1 LRLRRSLPVLLLS
14 ASLLFAACSSDKSTD
29 TTAAAAADTTAAA
42 AADTTAA
49 ASADTTSAAAADTT
63 AAAAAAADTTAAAAA
78 DSTAAAAA
86 ATPTGSGPGAGSKK
100 VGFIFVGPKDDFGY
114 NQAAYQG
121 AQALKAK
128 FPDLEVLT
136 AENVPEDDNA
146 TRVME
151 KMISDGAKIIFA
163 TSYGH
168 LDPAMKVAAAHPDVA
183 VVQQG
188 NFIKDPIPANIG
200 TYFGTV
206 YEPVYLAGIAAGKA
220 TKSNKLG
227 YVYAFPIPQTIA
239 NINAFELGAQSVNP
253 AVQTLVVNTS
263 NWCDPAK
270 QAEAAKSLFAQGVD
284 VITQH
289 QDCTATIT
297 KAAEEAGKMVVG
309 YHADASSLAPKGWIT
324 GSEWKW
330 DDLYA
335 DIVQTALDGKFTGS
349 KYNANYRVGFK
360 DGNNPFVQSKYGP
373 MVDDA
378 TKTLIATKLKEISS
392 PTGSPFL
399 GPVTAQDG
407 SEMFPVGVPDYA
419 TVESKNTVFVKGV
432 VGEIPKG

>member
-1 LRLRRSLPVLLLS
+1 LRSRLVVPVLITALS
-14 ASLLFAACSSDKSTD
+14 LIAVGCSKDSSTSTEAATTEATPTE
-29 TTAAAAADTTAAA
+29 TTAAAATGTDAATESAAGANATEAAAGVAATDAAA
-42 AADTTAA
+42 AGT
-49 ASADTTSAAAADTT
+49 
-63 AAAAAAADTTAAAAA
+63 
-78 DSTAAAAA
+78 
-86 ATPTGSGPGAGSKK
+86 GPGAGSKK
-100 VGFIFVGPKDDFGY
+100 VGFIFVGPKDDYGY

-121 AQALKAK
+121 SQALKEK
-128 FPDLEVLT
+128 FPVLEILT

-168 LDPAMKVAAAHPDVA
+168 LDPALKVAAAHPDVA

-188 NFIKDPIPANIG
+188 NFIKDAIPANSG

-220 TKSNKLG
+220 TKTNKLG

-239 NINAFELGAQSVNP
+239 NINAFQLGAASVNP
-253 AVQTLVVNTS
+253 KVETLVVNTS

-270 QAEAAKSLFAQGVD
+270 QAEAAKSLFAQEVD

-309 YHADASSLAPKGWIT
+309 YHADAASLAPKGWIA
-324 GSEWKW
+324 GSEWSW
-330 DDLYA
+330 GDLYA
-335 DIVQTALDGKFTGS
+335 DIVTTALSGKFTGS
-349 KYNANYRVGFK
+349 KYNANFRVGYK
-360 DGNNPFVQSKYGP
+360 DGGNPFVQSKFGP
-373 MVDDA
+373 SVDDA
-378 TKTLIATKLKEISS
+378 TKTLIADTLKKISS
-392 PTGSPFL
+392 PEGSPFA
-399 GPVTAQDG
+399 GPVVAQDG
-407 SEMFPVGVPDYA
+407 SEMFAAGVPDYA
-419 TVESKNTVFVKGV
+419 TVESKNTGFVKGV

>member
-1 LRLRRSLPVLLLS
+1 MRTRRLLPVLL
-14 ASLLFAACSSDKSTD
+14 ASTALLLAACGSDTTSTD
-29 TTAAAAADTTAAA
+29 TTEVAPDTEAVLETTLAATDTVA
-42 AADTTAA
+42 
-49 ASADTTSAAAADTT
+49 SAAAGT
-63 AAAAAAADTTAAAAA
+63 
-78 DSTAAAAA
+78 
-86 ATPTGSGPGAGSKK
+86 GPGAGSTK

-114 NQAAYQG
+114 NQAAYEG
-121 AQALKAK
+121 SQAVKAK
-128 FPDLEVLT
+128 FPDLEILT
-136 AENVPEDDNA
+136 AESVPEDDNA

-168 LDPAMKVAAAHPDVA
+168 LDPALKVAAAHPDVV

-188 NFIKDPIPANIG
+188 NFIKDAMPANSG

-239 NINAFELGAQSVNP
+239 NVNAFELGAQSVNP
-253 AVQTLVVNTS
+253 AAQTYVVSTS
-263 NWCDPAK
+263 NWCDQAK
-270 QAEAAKSLFAQGVD
+270 QAEAAKSLFAQGID

-309 YHADASSLAPKGWIT
+309 YHADASSLAPTGWVT
-324 GSEWKW
+324 GSEWMW
-330 DDLYA
+330 GDLYS
-335 DIVQTALDGKFTGS
+335 DIVATAIAGNFTGS
-349 KYNANYRVGFK
+349 KYNANFRVGFK
-360 DGNNPFVQSKYGP
+360 DGANPFVQSKFGA
-373 MVDDA
+373 MVDDE
-378 TKTLIATKLKEISS
+378 TKVLIETTKADISS
-392 PTGSPFL
+392 AEGSPFK
-399 GPVTAQDG
+399 GPITAQDG
-407 SEMFPVGVPDYA
+407 TEMFPAGVPDYA
-419 TVESKNTVFVKGV
+419 SVEAGNTAFVKGV

>member
-1 LRLRRSLPVLLLS
+1 MRSRLLIPAAIAAL
-14 ASLLFAACSSDKSTD
+14 SLLAVGCSSDK
-29 TTAAAAADTTAAA
+29 AADTTAATETAATETA
-42 AADTTAA
+42 AADTAAATETAA
-49 ASADTTSAAAADTT
+49 ASET
-63 AAAAAAADTTAAAAA
+63 AAAAAET
-78 DSTAAAAA
+78 SVAAA
-86 ATPTGSGPGAGSKK
+86 ATGTGPGAGSKK
-100 VGFIFVGPKDDFGY
+100 VGFIFVGPKDDYGY
-114 NQAAYQG
+114 NQAAFQG
-121 AQALKAK
+121 SEAVKAK

-146 TRVME
+146 TRIME

-183 VVQQG
+183 IVQQG
-188 NFIKDPIPANIG
+188 NFIKDAVPANAG

-239 NINAFELGAQSVNP
+239 NINAFQLGAASVNP

-309 YHADASSLAPKGWIT
+309 YHADASSLAPKGWVA
-324 GSEWKW
+324 GSEWSW
-330 DDLYA
+330 GDLYI
-335 DIVQTALDGKFTGS
+335 DIVNTALSGKFTGS
-349 KYNANYRVGFK
+349 KYNGNYRVGYK
-360 DGNNPFVQSKYGP
+360 DGGNPFVQSKFGT
-373 MVDDA
+373 MIDDP
-378 TKTLIATKLKEISS
+378 TKAKIEEAKKLISS
-392 PTGSPFL
+392 PEGSPFT
-399 GPVTAQDG
+399 GPIMAQDG
-407 SEMFPVGVPDYA
+407 SEMFPAGVPDYA
-419 TVESKNTVFVKGV
+419 SVESKNTVFVKGV

>member
-1 LRLRRSLPVLLLS
+1 MRFRKPV
-14 ASLLFAACSSDKSTD
+14 AAVVLGTALILGACTSDAEDVAPDTAIEAPAESTPAEAPAETTPAETPAETVAGD
-29 TTAAAAADTTAAA
+29 PAATETTAAATETTVAGAAA
-42 AADTTAA
+42 AGD
-49 ASADTTSAAAADTT
+49 
-63 AAAAAAADTTAAAAA
+63 
-78 DSTAAAAA
+78 
-86 ATPTGSGPGAGSKK
+86 GPGVGATK

-114 NQAAYQG
+114 NQAAFEG
-121 AQALKAK
+121 SEAVKAK
-128 FPDLEVLT
+128 FPDIEVLT

-168 LDPAMKVAAAHPDVA
+168 LDPALKVAAAHPDV
-183 VVQQG
+183 VVIQQG
-188 NFIKDPIPANIG
+188 NFIADTIPANSG

-220 TKSNKLG
+220 TKTNKLG

-239 NINAFELGAQSVNP
+239 NINAFQLGAASVNP
-253 AVQTLVVNTS
+253 AVQTYVVNTS

-270 QAEAAKSLFAQGVD
+270 QAEAAKSLFAQDVD

-309 YHADASSLAPKGWIT
+309 YHADASTLAPKGWVA
-324 GSEWKW
+324 GSEWSW
-330 DDLYA
+330 GDLYS

-349 KYNANYRVGFK
+349 KYNANFRVGFK
-360 DGNNPFVQSKYGP
+360 DGANPFVQSKFGS
-373 MVDDA
+373 MVDADTQKLIED
-378 TKTLIATKLKEISS
+378 TKAKISS
-392 PTGSPFL
+392 ADGSPFM
-399 GPVTAQDG
+399 GPIMAQDD
-407 SEMFPVGVPDYA
+407 SEMFPAGVPDYA

-432 VGEIPKG
+432 VGDIPK

>member
-1 LRLRRSLPVLLLS
+1 MRSGKKLPFVLTGAALLI
-14 ASLLFAACSSDKSTD
+14 AACGSSAKSSTTTSATA
-29 TTAAAAADTTAAA
+29 TTAAAAATTAAPAGTTAAA
-42 AADTTAA
+42 AGT
-49 ASADTTSAAAADTT
+49 
-63 AAAAAAADTTAAAAA
+63 
-78 DSTAAAAA
+78 
-86 ATPTGSGPGAGSKK
+86 GPGAGSKK

-114 NQAAYQG
+114 NQAAYEG
-121 AQALKAK
+121 SQALKKK

-151 KMISDGAKIIFA
+151 KMVSDGAKIIFA

-168 LDPAMKVAAAHPDVA
+168 LDPALKVAAAHPDVA

-188 NFIKDPIPANIG
+188 NFIKDKVPANSG

-239 NINAFELGAQSVNP
+239 NINAFELGAQPVNP

-309 YHADASSLAPKGWIT
+309 YHADASSLAPKGWLA
-324 GSEWKW
+324 GSEWSW
-330 DDLYA
+330 GDLYA
-335 DIVQTALDGKFTGS
+335 DIVTTALSGKFTGS

-360 DGNNPFVQSKYGP
+360 DGINPFVQSKFGAG
-373 MVDDA
+373 VTAD
-378 TKTLIATKLKEISS
+378 TKALIDKAKADISS
-392 PTGSPFL
+392 PAGSPFK
-399 GPVTAQDG
+399 GPIMAQDG
-407 SEMFPVGVPDYA
+407 TTMFPAGVPDYA

-432 VGEIPKG
+432 IGEIPKG